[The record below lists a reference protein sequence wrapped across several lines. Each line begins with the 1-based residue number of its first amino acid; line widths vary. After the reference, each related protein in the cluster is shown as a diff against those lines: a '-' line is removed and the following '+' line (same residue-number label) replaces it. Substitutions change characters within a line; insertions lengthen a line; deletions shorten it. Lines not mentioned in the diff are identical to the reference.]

1 MREMPRL
8 ALKVDVDTLRGTREG
23 VPRLARLFRRV
34 GADAT
39 FFFSVGPDHTGR
51 ALRRAF
57 QRGFLAKVS
66 RTSVLEHYGLKTL
79 LYGTLLPGPDIG
91 RNCEQELRAIQAD
104 GFEIGLHAF
113 DHVRWQDFVARRKDE
128 WTKREMQ
135 RGIDRFESIFR
146 ARPRIHAAAG
156 WQMNA
161 SAFQLE
167 DEFAFD
173 YASDTRGTHPFLPV
187 IAGKTVKCPQ
197 LPTTL
202 PTLDELIG
210 MNGTTA
216 ENVASHLLQR
226 TAKPAPCGHVFTLH
240 AELEGMRLLSV
251 LTALLAGWTAQGYAL
266 ISMRTLFESLDVVRL
281 PSHQAVVAPF
291 PGRAGPLMCQGPRT
305 ILRGPD
311 PERQA
316 FRPQA
321 TI

>member
-1 MREMPRL
+1 MPRL
-8 ALKVDVDTLRGTREG
+8 ALKVDVDTLRGTRDG

-34 GADAT
+34 GAEAT

-57 QRGFLAKVS
+57 QRNFLAKVS
-66 RTSVLEHYGLKTL
+66 RTSVLKHYGLKTL

-104 GFEIGLHAF
+104 GFEVGLHAY
-113 DHVRWQDFVARRKDE
+113 DHVKWQDFVAHRKDE
-128 WTKREMQ
+128 WTEREMR
-135 RGIDRFESIFR
+135 RGIERFEAIFR
-146 ARPRIHAAAG
+146 ERPRAHAAAG

-161 SAFQLE
+161 SAFPLE
-167 DEFAFD
+167 EHFVFD
-173 YASDTRGTHPFLPV
+173 YASDTRGTQPFLPV
-187 IAGKTVKCPQ
+187 IEERAVKCPQ

-202 PTLDELIG
+202 STLDELIG
-210 MNGTTA
+210 TNGITP
-216 ENVASHLLQR
+216 ESVASHLLQL

-240 AELEGMRLLSV
+240 AELEGMRLLPV
-251 LTALLAGWTAQGYAL
+251 LTTLLAGWTAQGYAL
-266 ISMRTLFESLDVVRL
+266 VSMRTLFDSLDVARL
-281 PSHQAVVAPF
+281 PCHQAVAAPF
-291 PGRAGPLMCQGPRT
+291 PGRAGPLMCQGPCT

-316 FRPQA
+316 LQPQT